1 MPVRKMQRFTEQ
13 DVQRIVARGVRGT
26 PPDVV
31 AFIETTGL
39 PCESDGS
46 PAQAA
51 GSRTDAAM
59 DGAESWVVMPYPVG
73 GNRAWR
79 QANGKVIP
87 NPKAVAWKRQAAE
100 SARLAGIQII
110 TGPVEIHCRL
120 HPRLN
125 KDGTPSK
132 TRLDCD
138 APLKLLL
145 DALNGVAY
153 RDDSQIVKIV
163 AEIAHPVA
171 GGALSVRVGQKN
183 IAL

>member
-1 MPVRKMQRFTEQ
+1 MPVRKVLRFTES
-13 DVQRIVARGVRGT
+13 DLRRISQAGVRGPLLAQKT
-26 PPDVV
+26 AGAAPGIPEC
-31 AFIETTGL
+31 AA
-39 PCESDGS
+39 GS
-46 PAQAA
+46 SAAAA
-51 GSRTDAAM
+51 GSRDDKATQ
-59 DGAESWVVMPYPVG
+59 GWIVMSYPVG
-73 GNRAWR
+73 GNRAWQ
-79 QANGKVIP
+79 QANGRVIP
-87 NPKAVAWKRQAAE
+87 NPKAVAWKLQAAE
-100 SARLAGIQII
+100 SARLAGVQVI

-153 RDDSQIVKIV
+153 QDDKQIVRIV

-171 GGALSVRVGQKN
+171 GGALSVRVM
-183 IAL
+183 A

>member
-1 MPVRKMQRFTEQ
+1 M
-13 DVQRIVARGVRGT
+13 
-26 PPDVV
+26 
-31 AFIETTGL
+31 
-39 PCESDGS
+39 S
-46 PAQAA
+46 
-51 GSRTDAAM
+51 
-59 DGAESWVVMPYPVG
+59 YPVG

-120 HPRLN
+120 HPRIN

-153 RDDSQIVKIV
+153 ADDKQIIRIV

-171 GGALSVRVGQKN
+171 GGALSVRVMAKN
-183 IAL
+183 IVKRLDTFE

>member
-1 MPVRKMQRFTEQ
+1 MSRVLRFKS
-13 DVQRIVARGVRGT
+13 
-26 PPDVV
+26 
-31 AFIETTGL
+31 
-39 PCESDGS
+39 ESDI
-46 PAQAA
+46 PAHLQAGLRSALSLDGAA
-51 GSRTDAAM
+51 GRATRVSRAQERGAAQEGTGSGDPQGM
-59 DGAESWVVMPYPVG
+59 GSAEGWIVMSYPVG

-153 RDDSQIVKIV
+153 ADDSQIIRIV

-171 GGALSVRVGQKN
+171 GGALSVRVM
-183 IAL
+183 A

>member
-1 MPVRKMQRFTEQ
+1 MPVRKMQRFSEQ
-13 DVQRIVARGVRGT
+13 DVQRIMARRNGSQAIDAVAALGA
-26 PPDVV
+26 P
-31 AFIETTGL
+31 IL
-39 PCESDGS
+39 PGEADGS
-46 PAQAA
+46 PQEAT
-51 GSRTDAAM
+51 GSRIN
-59 DGAESWVVMPYPVG
+59 EVVARPQGWIVMSYPVG

-145 DALNGVAY
+145 DALNKVAY
-153 RDDSQIVKIV
+153 WDDSQIVRIV

-171 GGALSVRVGQKN
+171 GGALSVRVM
-183 IAL
+183 A

>member
-1 MPVRKMQRFTEQ
+1 MPVRKMSTRFTES
-13 DVQRIVARGVRGT
+13 DLQRIAQNRLRGPFIDAVAALGAPSVSVQADRLPAVAIGSGT
-26 PPDVV
+26 HATVV
-31 AFIETTGL
+31 IPQG
-39 PCESDGS
+39 
-46 PAQAA
+46 
-51 GSRTDAAM
+51 
-59 DGAESWVVMPYPVG
+59 WIVMGYPVG

-100 SARLAGIQII
+100 SARLAGVQVV

-153 RDDSQIVKIV
+153 HDDRQVVRIV
-163 AEIAHPVA
+163 AEVSHPVS
-171 GGALSVRVGQKN
+171 GGALSVRVTG
-183 IAL
+183 

>member
-1 MPVRKMQRFTEQ
+1 MPVRKVSARFTES
-13 DVQRIVARGVRGT
+13 DLLRIMARGNGS
-26 PPDVV
+26 PSPDVTE
-31 AFIETTGL
+31 FIRATSL
-39 PCESDGS
+39 PGS
-46 PAQAA
+46 PDAEPAQAA
-51 GSRTDAAM
+51 GRSANADVSSAQ
-59 DGAESWVVMPYPVG
+59 GWIVMSYPVG

-153 RDDSQIVKIV
+153 ADDKQIIRIV

-171 GGALSVRVGQKN
+171 GGALSVRVM
-183 IAL
+183 A

>member
-1 MPVRKMQRFTEQ
+1 M
-13 DVQRIVARGVRGT
+13 
-26 PPDVV
+26 
-31 AFIETTGL
+31 L
-39 PCESDGS
+39 
-46 PAQAA
+46 
-51 GSRTDAAM
+51 
-59 DGAESWVVMPYPVG
+59 PYPVG
-73 GNRAWR
+73 SNRVWR
-79 QANGKVIP
+79 QAGGKVIP

-153 RDDSQIVKIV
+153 ADDKQIIRIV

-171 GGALSVRVGQKN
+171 GGALSVRVT
-183 IAL
+183 A

>member
-1 MPVRKMQRFTEQ
+1 M
-13 DVQRIVARGVRGT
+13 
-26 PPDVV
+26 
-31 AFIETTGL
+31 
-39 PCESDGS
+39 S
-46 PAQAA
+46 
-51 GSRTDAAM
+51 
-59 DGAESWVVMPYPVG
+59 YPVG

-100 SARLAGIQII
+100 SASLAGIQII

-153 RDDSQIVKIV
+153 ADDKQIIRIV

-171 GGALSVRVGQKN
+171 GGALSVIVKGT
-183 IAL
+183 A